1 MAYAYEQPNGQV
13 AICSLSSSVPTG
25 ARWHKVESLPED
37 TFFRDAWELK
47 EGGVVTVDL
56 AQAKII
62 AHELRR
68 NHRDKLMAPWDKR
81 VAEKIPGKC
90 PVVAEA
96 ERVHIRIDNGQTQR
110 EIDFAQSVEDLAQ
123 VVKFSG
129 VAA

>member
-1 MAYAYEQPNGQV
+1 
-13 AICSLSSSVPTG
+13 
-25 ARWHKVESLPED
+25 LPEG
-37 TFFRDAWELK
+37 TLFRDAWVLE
-47 EGGVVTVDL
+47 EGGVVGVNLTK
-56 AQAKII
+56 AKTL
-62 AHELRR
+62 AHEWRR
-68 NHRDKLMAPWDKR
+68 NHRDKLMAPWDKT